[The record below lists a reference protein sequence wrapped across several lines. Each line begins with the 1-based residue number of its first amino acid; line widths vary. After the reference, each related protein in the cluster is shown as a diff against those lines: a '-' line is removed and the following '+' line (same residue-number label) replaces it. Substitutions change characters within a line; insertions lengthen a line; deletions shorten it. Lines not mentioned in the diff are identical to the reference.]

1 MKRKPL
7 PKAITRSIANLQQ
20 IAAGFAADE
29 QGRVPPHVTPNVT
42 PTVAPEAGRDP
53 QSVAFDPVEPEP
65 KNEAAPAAMP
75 DIVINPIRRPPSEPR
90 PESKSHPADPLAA
103 RRRALAR
110 RIVDRHKNYAAM
122 GGLVPLPA
130 ANIASVTAV
139 NLRMVKQLS
148 DLYGVPFQRDRTR
161 SLIIA
166 LIAGAAPTGVGL
178 AASSTLMWIVPGGL
192 VWGLGAAALTAGA
205 LTRGIG
211 LVFVDSFEAAI
222 VERSGT

>member
-1 MKRKPL
+1 MRRKPL

-29 QGRVPPHVTPNVT
+29 QGRVPRQV
-42 PTVAPEAGRDP
+42 GREVRRKARP
-53 QSVAFDPVEPEP
+53 VAFDAVEPEP
-65 KNEAAPAAMP
+65 KLEPNLDQAHAPPLDAE
-75 DIVINPIRRPPSEPR
+75 PPA
-90 PESKSHPADPLAA
+90 ADPLAA

-148 DLYGVPFQRDRTR
+148 ELYGVPFQRDRTR

-166 LIAGAAPTGVGL
+166 LIAGAVPTGAGL

-211 LVFVDSFEAAI
+211 LVFIDSFEAAI
-222 VERSGT
+222 AERV

>member
-1 MKRKPL
+1 MRRKPL

-29 QGRVPPHVTPNVT
+29 QGRVPPHLTRQA
-42 PTVAPEAGRDP
+42 APP
-53 QSVAFDPVEPEP
+53 STAFDAVEPEP
-65 KNEAAPAAMP
+65 KFEPASETK
-75 DIVINPIRRPPSEPR
+75 PPSTR
-90 PESKSHPADPLAA
+90 DSADPLAA
-103 RRRALAR
+103 RRRALAH

-130 ANIASVTAV
+130 ANIASVTAM

-148 DLYGVPFQRDRTR
+148 ELYGIPFQRDRTR

-166 LIAGAAPTGVGL
+166 LIAGAAPTGAGL
-178 AASSTLMWIVPGGL
+178 AASSTLMWIIPGGL

-211 LVFVDSFEAAI
+211 LVFIDSFEAAI
-222 VERSGT
+222 AERP

>member
-1 MKRKPL
+1 MRRKPL
-7 PKAITRSIANLQQ
+7 PKAITRSIANLEQ

-29 QGRVPPHVTPNVT
+29 QGRVPPHVTRQ
-42 PTVAPEAGRDP
+42 A
-53 QSVAFDPVEPEP
+53 QSVAFDAVEPEP
-65 KNEAAPAAMP
+65 KNESQSMP
-75 DIVINPIRRPPSEPR
+75 DTTRAPQGADALEPEPKAR
-90 PESKSHPADPLAA
+90 AADPLAA

-130 ANIASVTAV
+130 ANIASVTAI
-139 NLRMVKQLS
+139 NLRMVKRLS
-148 DLYGVPFQRDRTR
+148 ELYGVPFQRDRTR

-166 LIAGAAPTGVGL
+166 LIAGAVPTGAGL

-211 LVFVDSFEAAI
+211 LVFVDSFEAAMA
-222 VERSGT
+222 ERSGP

>member
-1 MKRKPL
+1 MRRKPL

-29 QGRVPPHVTPNVT
+29 QGRVPPHFTRQ
-42 PTVAPEAGRDP
+42 A
-53 QSVAFDPVEPEP
+53 QSVAFDAVEPEP
-65 KNEAAPAAMP
+65 KNESQSMP
-75 DIVINPIRRPPSEPR
+75 DTTRALQGADALEPEPKAR
-90 PESKSHPADPLAA
+90 AADPLAA

-130 ANIASVTAV
+130 ANIASVTAI
-139 NLRMVKQLS
+139 NLRMVKRLS
-148 DLYGVPFQRDRTR
+148 ELYGVPFQRDRTR

-166 LIAGAAPTGVGL
+166 LIAGAVPTGAGL
-178 AASSTLMWIVPGGL
+178 AASSTLMWIAPGGL

-211 LVFVDSFEAAI
+211 LVFVDSFEAAMA
-222 VERSGT
+222 ERSGP

>member
-1 MKRKPL
+1 MRRKPL
-7 PKAITRSIANLQQ
+7 PKAITRSIASLQQ

-29 QGRVPPHVTPNVT
+29 QGRVPPHVTR
-42 PTVAPEAGRDP
+42 EP
-53 QSVAFDPVEPEP
+53 QSMAFDAVEPEP
-65 KNEAAPAAMP
+65 KTEPQSMP
-75 DIVINPIRRPPSEPR
+75 DIASAPQGADAPQP
-90 PESKSHPADPLAA
+90 KSRPADPLAA

-110 RIVDRHKNYAAM
+110 RIVDRHKNYAAV

-148 DLYGVPFQRDRTR
+148 ELYGVPFQRDRTR

-166 LIAGAAPTGVGL
+166 LIAGAVPTGAGL

-211 LVFVDSFEAAI
+211 LVFVDSFETAMA
-222 VERSGT
+222 ERSGA

>member
-1 MKRKPL
+1 MRRKPL

-29 QGRVPPHVTPNVT
+29 QGRVPPHVTRQAA
-42 PTVAPEAGRDP
+42 AP
-53 QSVAFDPVEPEP
+53 SVAFDAVEPEP
-65 KNEAAPAAMP
+65 KNEPQSMP
-75 DIVINPIRRPPSEPR
+75 DITRAPQGADALELEPKAR
-90 PESKSHPADPLAA
+90 AADPLAA

-139 NLRMVKQLS
+139 NLRMVKRLS
-148 DLYGVPFQRDRTR
+148 ELYGVPFQRDRTR

-166 LIAGAAPTGVGL
+166 LIAGAVPTGAGL

-211 LVFVDSFEAAI
+211 LVFVDGFEAAMA
-222 VERSGT
+222 ERSGP

>member
-1 MKRKPL
+1 MRRKPL

-29 QGRVPPHVTPNVT
+29 QGRVPPHATREAA
-42 PTVAPEAGRDP
+42 AP
-53 QSVAFDPVEPEP
+53 AFDAVEPEP
-65 KNEAAPAAMP
+65 KLEPVSASMP
-75 DIVINPIRRPPSEPR
+75 DIAINPAKPGHQA
-90 PESKSHPADPLAA
+90 KSRAADPLAA
-103 RRRALAR
+103 RRRTLAR

-148 DLYGVPFQRDRTR
+148 ELYGVPFQRDRTR

-166 LIAGAAPTGVGL
+166 LIAGAVPTGAGL
-178 AASSTLMWIVPGGL
+178 AASSTLMWIIPGGL

-211 LVFVDSFEAAI
+211 LVFVESFEADLADD
-222 VERSGT
+222 VA

>member
-1 MKRKPL
+1 MRRKPP

-29 QGRVPPHVTPNVT
+29 QGRVPPRVTR
-42 PTVAPEAGRDP
+42 EP
-53 QSVAFDPVEPEP
+53 QSMVFDAVEPEP
-65 KNEAAPAAMP
+65 KTEPQSMP
-75 DIVINPIRRPPSEPR
+75 DIASAPQGADAPQP
-90 PESKSHPADPLAA
+90 KSRAADPLAA

-110 RIVDRHKNYAAM
+110 RIVDRHKNYAAV

-130 ANIASVTAV
+130 ANIAGVTAV

-148 DLYGVPFQRDRTR
+148 ELYGVPFQRDRTR

-166 LIAGAAPTGVGL
+166 LIAGAVPTGAGL

-211 LVFVDSFEAAI
+211 LVFVDSFETAMA
-222 VERSGT
+222 ERSGA

>member
-1 MKRKPL
+1 MRRKPL
-7 PKAITRSIANLQQ
+7 PKVITRSIANLQQ
-20 IAAGFAADE
+20 IAASFAADQ
-29 QGRVPPHVTPNVT
+29 QGRVPPHFARQAA
-42 PTVAPEAGRDP
+42 APSIG
-53 QSVAFDPVEPEP
+53 FDAVEPEP
-65 KNEAAPAAMP
+65 KFEAALKTK
-75 DIVINPIRRPPSEPR
+75 PPSMPH
-90 PESKSHPADPLAA
+90 SADPLAA

-130 ANIASVTAV
+130 ANIASVTAI

-148 DLYGVPFQRDRTR
+148 ELYGIPFERDRTR

-166 LIAGAAPTGVGL
+166 LIAGAVPTGAGL
-178 AASSTLMWIVPGGL
+178 AASSTLMWILPGGL

-211 LVFVDSFEAAI
+211 LVFIDSFEAAI
-222 VERSGT
+222 AERP

>member
-1 MKRKPL
+1 MRRKPL

-20 IAAGFAADE
+20 IAAGFAADQ
-29 QGRVPPHVTPNVT
+29 QGRVPPHLTRQAAAPS
-42 PTVAPEAGRDP
+42 TV
-53 QSVAFDPVEPEP
+53 FDAVEPEP
-65 KNEAAPAAMP
+65 KFEPVLATK
-75 DIVINPIRRPPSEPR
+75 PPSTR
-90 PESKSHPADPLAA
+90 GSADPLAA
-103 RRRALAR
+103 RRRVLAR

-130 ANIASVTAV
+130 ANIASVTAM

-148 DLYGVPFQRDRTR
+148 ELYGVPFQRDRTR

-166 LIAGAAPTGVGL
+166 LIAGAVPTGAGL
-178 AASSTLMWIVPGGL
+178 AASSTLMWIIPGGL

-211 LVFVDSFEAAI
+211 LVFIDSFEAAI
-222 VERSGT
+222 AEGP

>member
-1 MKRKPL
+1 MRRKPL

-29 QGRVPPHVTPNVT
+29 QGRVPPHLTRQAA
-42 PTVAPEAGRDP
+42 AP
-53 QSVAFDPVEPEP
+53 SMAFDAVEPEP
-65 KNEAAPAAMP
+65 KFAAGLETKPPSMP
-75 DIVINPIRRPPSEPR
+75 DS
-90 PESKSHPADPLAA
+90 ADPLAA

-130 ANIASVTAV
+130 ANIASVTAI

-148 DLYGVPFQRDRTR
+148 ELYGVPFQRDRTR

-166 LIAGAAPTGVGL
+166 LIAGAVPTSAGL
-178 AASSTLMWIVPGGL
+178 AVSSTLMWIIPGGL

-211 LVFVDSFEAAI
+211 LVFIDSFEAAI
-222 VERSGT
+222 AERA

>member
-1 MKRKPL
+1 MRRKPL

-29 QGRVPPHVTPNVT
+29 QGRVPPHLTPEVTRE
-42 PTVAPEAGRDP
+42 AP
-53 QSVAFDPVEPEP
+53 SVAFDAVEPEP
-65 KNEAAPAAMP
+65 KTEPQSMP
-75 DIVINPIRRPPSEPR
+75 DVPR
-90 PESKSHPADPLAA
+90 TPQGADAPQPKSHAADPLAA

-130 ANIASVTAV
+130 ANIASVTAI

-148 DLYGVPFQRDRTR
+148 ELYGVPFQRDRTR

-166 LIAGAAPTGVGL
+166 LIAGAAPTGAGL

-222 VERSGT
+222 AERSGA

>member
-1 MKRKPL
+1 MRRKPL

-20 IAAGFAADE
+20 LAAGFAADE
-29 QGRVPPHVTPNVT
+29 QGRVPPHV
-42 PTVAPEAGRDP
+42 AREAR
-53 QSVAFDPVEPEP
+53 SVAFDAVEPEP
-65 KNEAAPAAMP
+65 KSEAAPAAMP
-75 DIVINPIRRPPSEPR
+75 DTVINPIRRESSGPQLEP
-90 PESKSHPADPLAA
+90 KSCVDPLAA

-110 RIVDRHKNYAAM
+110 RIVDRHKNYAAA

-130 ANIASVTAV
+130 VNIASVTAI

-148 DLYGVPFQRDRTR
+148 ELYGVPFQRDRTR

-166 LIAGAAPTGVGL
+166 LIAGAVPTGAGL

-211 LVFVDSFEAAI
+211 LVFVDSFEAALA
-222 VERSGT
+222 ERSGA

>member
-7 PKAITRSIANLQQ
+7 PKAITRSIANLQANLQ
-20 IAAGFAADE
+20 GIAAGFVADE
-29 QGRVPPHVTPNVT
+29 QGRVPRQPTTRQPTTRYATP
-42 PTVAPEAGRDP
+42 
-53 QSVAFDPVEPEP
+53 FDAVEPEP
-65 KNEAAPAAMP
+65 RMETPVSTSAAVSQANRTA
-75 DIVINPIRRPPSEPR
+75 SEPR
-90 PESKSHPADPLAA
+90 PCPTDPLAA

-110 RIVDRHKNYAAM
+110 RIVERHKNYAAV

-130 ANIASVTAV
+130 ANIASVTAL

-148 DLYGVPFQRDRTR
+148 ELYGVPFQRDRTR

-166 LIAGAAPTGVGL
+166 LIAGAVPTGAGL

-192 VWGLGAAALTAGA
+192 LWGLGVSAITAGA

-211 LVFVDSFEAAI
+211 LVFVDSFETAM
-222 VERSGT
+222 VEAGD

>member
-1 MKRKPL
+1 MRRKPL
-7 PKAITRSIANLQQ
+7 PKAITRSITNLQQ

-29 QGRVPPHVTPNVT
+29 QGRVPPA
-42 PTVAPEAGRDP
+42 VAPSAM
-53 QSVAFDPVEPEP
+53 AFDAVEPEP
-65 KNEAAPAAMP
+65 KLDAVSHSMSDIAAARQHTQP
-75 DIVINPIRRPPSEPR
+75 
-90 PESKSHPADPLAA
+90 KSRADAFADPLAG

-110 RIVDRHKNYAAM
+110 RIVDRHKNLAAV

-130 ANIASVTAV
+130 ANVASVTAV

-148 DLYGVPFQRDRTR
+148 ELYGVPFQRDRTR

-166 LIAGAAPTGVGL
+166 LIAGAVPTGAGL

-211 LVFVDSFEAAI
+211 LVFIDSFEAALA
-222 VERSGT
+222 EHSGA

>member
-1 MKRKPL
+1 MRRKPL

-29 QGRVPPHVTPNVT
+29 QGRVPPRITRE
-42 PTVAPEAGRDP
+42 APVP
-53 QSVAFDPVEPEP
+53 AFDAVEPEP
-65 KNEAAPAAMP
+65 KLEPATMP
-75 DIVINPIRRPPSEPR
+75 DSANPIGPQPAEPR
-90 PESKSHPADPLAA
+90 ADPLAA

-148 DLYGVPFQRDRTR
+148 ELYGVPFQRDRTR

-166 LIAGAAPTGVGL
+166 LIAGAVPTGAGL

-211 LVFVDSFEAAI
+211 LVFVESFEAALA
-222 VERSGT
+222 ERPVA